1 VRFFGGDFKVA
12 LHRGPR
18 LKKYD
23 EEVAWMTKDHRAYFD
38 PSVAAVDWSKIQ
50 KAWKIWQTRVPTPV
64 EAVASSSSAK
74 VGF

>member
-1 VRFFGGDFKVA
+1 
-12 LHRGPR
+12 
-18 LKKYD
+18 
-23 EEVAWMTKDHRAYFD
+23 MTKDHRAYFD